1 MENNIIE
8 IGGVVVNE
16 TDIEQ
21 MKKRIVEDVERI
33 VNDPERQ
40 AIIDD
45 RYYKRQMHRQKN
57 MLTTALVYA
66 FFAAAFVALG
76 LIGWMWVWLAYPVC
90 AACGVW
96 SAFNFGRWFENG
108 KIYGWY

>member
-1 MENNIIE
+1 MEN
-8 IGGVVVNE
+8 
-16 TDIEQ
+16 
-21 MKKRIVEDVERI
+21 KKIYNDDVERI

-45 RYYKRQMHRQKN
+45 RYYKRQMHRQRK

-66 FFAAAFVALG
+66 FFAAAFGALG
-76 LIGWMWVWLAYPVC
+76 LAEWMWVWIAYPVC

-108 KIYGWY
+108 KCWGWH